1 MARPRT
7 AMRHIREV
15 LRLFHE
21 AELSHRQIAVSLRI
35 AATTVRRYLDRA
47 QAAGLGWPLP
57 DDVDDAALER
67 ALFAPVAP
75 KTVPR
80 TPPDYVGIHREL
92 RRKGV
97 TLELLWME
105 YKQDHPEG
113 YQYSQFCWLYQQWA
127 GRVDVVMRHQHR
139 AGDKLFVDYAGHTI
153 PIYPPD
159 AQVWQAQLFVAVLG
173 ASNYTFAEASGSQG
187 LECWIGS
194 HVRCFEALGAVPA
207 LLVPDNLRAAVTQ
220 AHRYEPLLNRSY
232 AEMAAH
238 YGTAILPARANK
250 PRDKAKVEVGVQVAE
265 RWLLA
270 TLRNERFTSLAEANA
285 AIAAK
290 LAWLN
295 NRRFAKL
302 EGTRRSLFDQ
312 LDRPAM
318 RPLPPT
324 RYEFATWTTPKVN
337 IDYHVEVDRHY
348 YSVPYQLVGQ
358 RVDARVSEHAVEVF
372 FGGKR
377 VASHRRSHLKGR
389 HTTCPEHMPERHRAH
404 LAWNPERLIAWAAR
418 TGPAT
423 AQLIEAIMAHRPHPE
438 LGYRSCLG
446 ILRLSGRYPAPRMEA
461 ACRRALDIGARS
473 YRSVE
478 SILAHGLDATPLPAT
493 EPEPDP
499 PRHHEQLRG
508 PSYYQ

>member
-47 QAAGLGWPLP
+47 EAAGLSWTLH

-173 ASNYTFAEASGSQG
+173 GACSTSAIARRCARCGQRAMSSPPGPPPRSILTTTSRWTGITTRCPTSWSASGSTR
-187 LECWIGS
+187 GS
-194 HVRCFEALGAVPA
+194 ASTPSRCSS
-207 LLVPDNLRAAVTQ
+207 AA
-220 AHRYEPLLNRSY
+220 
-232 AEMAAH
+232 
-238 YGTAILPARANK
+238 
-250 PRDKAKVEVGVQVAE
+250 
-265 RWLLA
+265 
-270 TLRNERFTSLAEANA
+270 
-285 AIAAK
+285 
-290 LAWLN
+290 
-295 NRRFAKL
+295 
-302 EGTRRSLFDQ
+302 
-312 LDRPAM
+312 
-318 RPLPPT
+318 
-324 RYEFATWTTPKVN
+324 
-337 IDYHVEVDRHY
+337 
-348 YSVPYQLVGQ
+348 
-358 RVDARVSEHAVEVF
+358 
-372 FGGKR
+372 
-377 VASHRRSHLKGR
+377 
-389 HTTCPEHMPERHRAH
+389 
-404 LAWNPERLIAWAAR
+404 
-418 TGPAT
+418 
-423 AQLIEAIMAHRPHPE
+423 
-438 LGYRSCLG
+438 
-446 ILRLSGRYPAPRMEA
+446 SG
-461 ACRRALDIGARS
+461 
-473 YRSVE
+473 
-478 SILAHGLDATPLPAT
+478 
-493 EPEPDP
+493 
-499 PRHHEQLRG
+499 
-508 PSYYQ
+508 

>member
-7 AMRHIREV
+7 AMRYIREA
-15 LRLFHE
+15 LRLFYE
-21 AELSHRQIAVSLRI
+21 AGLSHRQVAVSLRL
-35 AATTVRRYLDRA
+35 AATTVRRYLERA
-47 QAAGLGWPLP
+47 EAAGLGWPLP
-57 DDVDDAALER
+57 DEIDDAALER
-67 ALFAPVAP
+67 ALFPPIAP

-80 TPPDYVGIHREL
+80 PAPDFGGVHREL

-97 TLELLWME
+97 SLELLWME
-105 YKQDHPEG
+105 YKQAHPDG
-113 YQYSQFCWLYQQWA
+113 YQYSRFCWLYRQWA
-127 GRVDVVMRHQHR
+127 GRVDLVMRHQHR
-139 AGDKLFVDYAGHTI
+139 AGDKLFVDYAGQTI

-159 AQVWQAQLFVAVLG
+159 APVWQAELFVAVLG
-173 ASNYTFAEASGSQG
+173 ASNFTFAEATASQR

-207 LLVPDNLRAAVTQ
+207 LLVPDNLRAGVTQ

-238 YGTAILPARANK
+238 YGTAILPARAGK
-250 PRDKAKVEVGVQVAE
+250 PRDKAKVEVGVQIAE

-302 EGTRRSLFDQ
+302 EGTRQTLFDQ

-318 RPLPPT
+318 RPLPAT
-324 RYEFATWTTPKVN
+324 RYQFSTWTNPKVN
-337 IDYHVEVDRHY
+337 IDYHVDVDRHY
-348 YSVPYQLVGQ
+348 YSTPYQLVGH
-358 RVDARVSEHAVEVF
+358 RVDARVSEHTVELF
-372 FGGKR
+372 FQGKR
-377 VASHRRSHLKGR
+377 VASHRRSHAKGR
-389 HTTCPEHMPERHRAH
+389 HTTLPEHMPERHRAH

-423 AQLIEAIMAHRPHPE
+423 AQLVETIMANRPHPE
-438 LGYRSCLG
+438 QGYRSCLG
-446 ILRLSGRYPAPRMEA
+446 ILRLAGRYPQPRVEA
-461 ACRRALDIGARS
+461 ACQRALVIGARS

-478 SILAHGLDATPLPAT
+478 SILTHGLEATPLPPDEQPT
-493 EPEPDP
+493 DP
-499 PRHHEQLRG
+499 PRQHDQLRG
-508 PSYYQ
+508 ATYYQ

>member
-21 AELSHRQIAVSLRI
+21 AELSHRQIAASLRI
-35 AATTVRRYLDRA
+35 AATTVRRYLERA
-47 QAAGLGWPLP
+47 EAAGLGWPLP

-75 KTVPR
+75 KTVSR
-80 TPPDYVGIHREL
+80 TPPDYAEIHREL

-105 YKQDHPEG
+105 YKQAHPEG
-113 YQYSQFCWLYQQWA
+113 YQYSQFCWLYRQWA
-127 GRVDVVMRHQHR
+127 GRVDLVMRHQHR
-139 AGDKLFVDYAGHTI
+139 AGDKLFVDYAGQTI

-173 ASNYTFAEASGSQG
+173 ASNYTFAEASASQQV
-187 LECWIGS
+187 ECWIGS
-194 HVRCFEALGAVPA
+194 HVRCFEAMGAVPA
-207 LLVPDNLRAAVTQ
+207 LLVPDNLRAGVTQ

-232 AEMAAH
+232 SEMAAH

-250 PRDKAKVEVGVQVAE
+250 PRDKAKVEVGVQIAE

-270 TLRNERFTSLAEANA
+270 TLRNERFTSLAEANT

-295 NRRFAKL
+295 NRRFSKL
-302 EGTRRSLFDQ
+302 EGTRQSLFDQ

-318 RPLPPT
+318 RPLPAT

-348 YSVPYQLVGQ
+348 YSVPYQLIGH

-389 HTTCPEHMPERHRAH
+389 YTTCPEHMPERHRAH

-423 AQLIEAIMAHRPHPE
+423 AQLIEAIMANRPHPE

-446 ILRLSGRYPAPRMEA
+446 ILRLSGRYPAPHMEA
-461 ACRRALDIGARS
+461 ACQRALDIGARS

-478 SILAHGLDATPLPAT
+478 SILAHGLDTTPAPAT
-493 EPEPDP
+493 EPDADP
-499 PRHHEQLRG
+499 PRQHEQLRG
-508 PSYYQ
+508 PGYYQ